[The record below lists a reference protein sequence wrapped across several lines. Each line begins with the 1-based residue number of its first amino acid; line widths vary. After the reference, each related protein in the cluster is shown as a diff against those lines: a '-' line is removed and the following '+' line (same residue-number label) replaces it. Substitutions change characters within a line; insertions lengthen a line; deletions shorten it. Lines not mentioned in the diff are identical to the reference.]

1 MKHCIKKMTLL
12 SLVLSLSQ
20 TIISAEGKTPKVSLL
35 TSGLFKLLDLPR
47 FEKEFKKQ
55 KDELINAIFTD
66 KWKKPKSLKKYL
78 DNITS
83 LDQLEAYYN
92 QIKKKQNFDH
102 IKCAWA
108 LKEVYTIIEC
118 LEYEQS
124 KTLSMFIEQ
133 GIIKEK
139 ELEKFTFFTQQRE
152 RLVYTY
158 PADFFNAEEP
168 KETSESLYNLTLSP
182 AEIAATWKMIK

>member
-1 MKHCIKKMTLL
+1 MKHCIKKMPLL

-20 TIISAEGKTPKVSLL
+20 TIISAEGQETPKVSLL

-92 QIKKKQNFDH
+92 QIKKKKNFDH

-133 GIIKEK
+133 GIIKKKSWKNLHFLHNKEK
-139 ELEKFTFFTQQRE
+139 
-152 RLVYTY
+152 
-158 PADFFNAEEP
+158 D
-168 KETSESLYNLTLSP
+168 
-182 AEIAATWKMIK
+182 

>member
-1 MKHCIKKMTLL
+1 M

-20 TIISAEGKTPKVSLL
+20 TIISGEGKETPKVSLL

-66 KWKKPKSLKKYL
+66 KWKKPKSLKQYL

-92 QIKKKQNFDH
+92 QIKKKKNFDH

-118 LEYEQS
+118 LEYKQS

-133 GIIKEK
+133 GIIEKK
-139 ELEKFTFFTQQRE
+139 ELEKFTFFTQQRK

-158 PADFFNAEEP
+158 PADFFNGWEP
-168 KETSESLYNLTLSP
+168 QETATSLRDLKLTP
-182 AEIAATWKMIK
+182 AEIAKTWAMTK